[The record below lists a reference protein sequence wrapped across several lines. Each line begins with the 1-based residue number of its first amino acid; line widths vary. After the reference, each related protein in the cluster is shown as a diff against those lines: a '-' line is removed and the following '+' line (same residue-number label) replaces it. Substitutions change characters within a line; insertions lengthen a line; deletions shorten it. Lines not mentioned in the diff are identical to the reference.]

1 MIMDY
6 KIRVA
11 RKEDAEKLLKIYAPY
26 VENTAITFEYTV
38 PTKDEFKKRI
48 ENTLKKYPYI
58 AAERNDEI
66 LGYAYAGELY
76 HREAYMHSAETSIYV
91 ARNGRGRGIGT
102 VLYDE
107 LEKLLLKQGITNLY
121 ACIAYAETEDE
132 FLTNGSVRFHEK
144 RGFSIAGKFN
154 KCGYKFN
161 RWYDVVWME
170 KQIAKP
176 QIPAQPFFNFAGAY
190 FGKNTV

>member
-38 PTKDEFKKRI
+38 PTKDEFEKRI

-102 VLYDE
+102 VL
-107 LEKLLLKQGITNLY
+107 
-121 ACIAYAETEDE
+121 
-132 FLTNGSVRFHEK
+132 
-144 RGFSIAGKFN
+144 
-154 KCGYKFN
+154 
-161 RWYDVVWME
+161 
-170 KQIAKP
+170 
-176 QIPAQPFFNFAGAY
+176 
-190 FGKNTV
+190 

>member
-38 PTKDEFKKRI
+38 PTKDEFEKRI

-91 ARNGRGRGIGT
+91 ARDGRT
-102 VLYDE
+102 VP
-107 LEKLLLKQGITNLY
+107 Y
-121 ACIAYAETEDE
+121 AVKKFAEYLS
-132 FLTNGSVRFHEK
+132 F
-144 RGFSIAGKFN
+144 I
-154 KCGYKFN
+154 
-161 RWYDVVWME
+161 
-170 KQIAKP
+170 
-176 QIPAQPFFNFAGAY
+176 
-190 FGKNTV
+190 

>member
-38 PTKDEFKKRI
+38 PTKDEFEKRI

-58 AAERNDEI
+58 AAERNNEI
-66 LGYAYAGELY
+66 LDYAYAGELY

-91 ARNGRGRGIGT
+91 ARDSRTVPYAVKNLRNISALSEFAIAFSENVWYNVVDEKFNG
-102 VLYDE
+102 
-107 LEKLLLKQGITNLY
+107 
-121 ACIAYAETEDE
+121 
-132 FLTNGSVRFHEK
+132 K
-144 RGFSIAGKFN
+144 RG
-154 KCGYKFN
+154 
-161 RWYDVVWME
+161 
-170 KQIAKP
+170 
-176 QIPAQPFFNFAGAY
+176 
-190 FGKNTV
+190 